1 LLATAEE
8 IEDELVVF
16 VEATDVRFAAPAEDE
31 DTDTLVMIGA
41 SAGAVRLALPAA
53 DEVVGTASV
62 EVGGSLLVEELADG
76 VAGVALVLVDDPSEV
91 VDKTSLEDAAVDEAS
106 VTLGNATT
114 SSDDDDGT
122 TSVEAEDSRAAADE
136 EVEESPL
143 VVDDSVL
150 MVDVAE
156 TATGTVC
163 SSCATVVATLVDEEV
178 AVVETLAESET
189 KILVLSE
196 AKSRLLL
203 MMC

>member
-1 LLATAEE
+1 
-8 IEDELVVF
+8 
-16 VEATDVRFAAPAEDE
+16 
-31 DTDTLVMIGA
+31 M
-41 SAGAVRLALPAA
+41 
-53 DEVVGTASV
+53 
-62 EVGGSLLVEELADG
+62 
-76 VAGVALVLVDDPSEV
+76 
-91 VDKTSLEDAAVDEAS
+91 
-106 VTLGNATT
+106 
-114 SSDDDDGT
+114 
-122 TSVEAEDSRAAADE
+122 
-136 EVEESPL
+136 
-143 VVDDSVL
+143 L